1 MRRLPRIPVPST
13 RTLTIV
19 WSAVIAALLVGVIA
33 LTVFVLDL
41 SQSREV
47 GREDRAD
54 LRQQLVLTQDDL
66 AEQQAA
72 AEALAEQVEGL
83 GEEPVVR
90 PGSSS
95 PLLPLL
101 PRVVTPARATV
112 IDSVRLL
119 LDDALLRV
127 CGGDCNGEDGE
138 PLPPLPPA
146 DPLPPLPP
154 LPPIPGQKGDTGN
167 TGAAGPAGPI
177 GPAGRGVVRF
187 DCVAGEDVVLYT
199 DDTTQTVPGLTCIPQ
214 PPTTPE
220 E

>member
-1 MRRLPRIPVPST
+1 MIA
-13 RTLTIV
+13 
-19 WSAVIAALLVGVIA
+19 WSVVGAALLVGVIA

-66 AEQQAA
+66 LEQQAA

-90 PGSSS
+90 PGS
-95 PLLPLL
+95 PLLPVL
-101 PRVVTPARATV
+101 PRVTPPTKVNVADA
-112 IDSVRLL
+112 VRLQ
-119 LDDALLRV
+119 LDDALRRV
-127 CGGDCNGEDGE
+127 CGGDCRGEDGE
-138 PLPPLPPA
+138 PLPPLPPLPPA
-146 DPLPPLPP
+146 DPLPP

-167 TGAAGPAGPI
+167 TGAQGPAGPI

-187 DCVAGEDVVLYT
+187 DCVAGEVVVLYT